1 MEKIDMTRRKRKEEY
16 EIDPNSSFNK
26 LRNLQMTLKEE
37 IALTDIFFENRD
49 ELLKKIKTNC
59 FEYFK
64 ERIAIQEIYDNSSS
78 INSEKNKKI
87 KYEVVE
93 DAKIYFPQCSDFI
106 GKFLFYFRNNNDLTL
121 RLIEKCPKESYDILA
136 NFICNYFYVNIFS
149 STFLNESL
157 ITLIYLLL
165 EKEIDEVK
173 DDKKAYIGFLNTSG
187 SFVAVLLR
195 FLSRRDEVKNYLE
208 NVLKQLLIRT
218 AGLLPNQKN
227 KMFLG
232 FDLRKIKDGI
242 KNLHDLPKT
251 KKSAESFDDL
261 LTMDIKKTRLNMPFL
276 SSLKK
281 KSENDKINNNKPLK
295 NINEEEDTE
304 LTNEEIENNFYVQAT
319 KETFDDL
326 LLGTEVDDFDE
337 IRMLSNEEG
346 EDNKEKKMDFFGD
359 NSTHKKKREGKDDFE
374 NYLIKSG
381 FYNKPIKT
389 DMTQE
394 EKEIEEEEEKK
405 RKEEEELIEKNKDKI
420 YSNLYKKELNR
431 EMILS
436 LHEEQVD
443 IDMEEYLIQKI
454 NYIQEEGMNFLHNK
468 FINKIIELTEKKNF
482 PRKNSAHI

>member
-281 KSENDKINNNKPLK
+281 NPKMIKLIIINL
-295 NINEEEDTE
+295 
-304 LTNEEIENNFYVQAT
+304 
-319 KETFDDL
+319 
-326 LLGTEVDDFDE
+326 
-337 IRMLSNEEG
+337 
-346 EDNKEKKMDFFGD
+346 
-359 NSTHKKKREGKDDFE
+359 
-374 NYLIKSG
+374 
-381 FYNKPIKT
+381 
-389 DMTQE
+389 
-394 EKEIEEEEEKK
+394 
-405 RKEEEELIEKNKDKI
+405 
-420 YSNLYKKELNR
+420 
-431 EMILS
+431 
-436 LHEEQVD
+436 
-443 IDMEEYLIQKI
+443 
-454 NYIQEEGMNFLHNK
+454 
-468 FINKIIELTEKKNF
+468 
-482 PRKNSAHI
+482 